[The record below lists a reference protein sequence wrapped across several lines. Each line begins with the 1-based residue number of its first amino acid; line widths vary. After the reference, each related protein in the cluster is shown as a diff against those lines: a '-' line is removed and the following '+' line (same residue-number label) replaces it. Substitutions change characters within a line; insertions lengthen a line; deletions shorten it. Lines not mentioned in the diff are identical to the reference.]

1 MKKWIPRYNADS
13 EIVRRLYPFE
23 LKIGECEGKPV
34 NIYKIIELEVYNEIG
49 YGHGLFGEEYQKY
62 LERFNKMVT
71 RKRNEFDEMVEN
83 GAAIYEIHKDF
94 IYGIAVK
101 MPDEKPRLYMRTQ
114 NAEYAEK
121 LKRYVDSLG

>member
-1 MKKWIPRYNADS
+1 M
-13 EIVRRLYPFE
+13 YPFE
-23 LKIGECEGKPV
+23 LKFVEHEGKLV
-34 NIYKIIELEVYNEIG
+34 NINKIIELEVYNEVG

-83 GAAIYEIHKDF
+83 GAVIYEIRKDY

-114 NAEYAEK
+114 NAEHAEK